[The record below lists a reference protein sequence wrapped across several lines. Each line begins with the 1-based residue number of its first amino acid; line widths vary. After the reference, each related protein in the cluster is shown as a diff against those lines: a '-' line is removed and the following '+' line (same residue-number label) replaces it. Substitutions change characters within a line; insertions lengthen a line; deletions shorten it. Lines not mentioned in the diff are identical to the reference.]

1 MRIVAVAGR
10 LVVTCLVATIFVAP
24 LAQAQE
30 DLEALLNDAGPA
42 ATTASPEA
50 VARKGLAGIVNA
62 KFQQKSPDQL
72 AFLRAVETESWDQA
86 VLLFTKAFENNPE
99 ANSSWGRALQ
109 GLLQFNA
116 GLQVTGVETLFTA
129 ANPAEIKDFET
140 YWQKAAPQTHYV
152 WELARI
158 NWSPA
163 WTAIFDKNIEF
174 LVKVNDVETLEN
186 VAALELLAKDSPPES
201 VARAR
206 AEWNLVLA
214 YSLNDKADLA
224 AKLLA
229 KLMKNPK
236 SPASEELMKLT
247 AARLLFQN
255 GYFDASTRYYDQ
267 VSKKS
272 EYWVEAQEEMGWAHI
287 RKGEPQN
294 AIAITKSLNTPAF
307 VDQLR
312 AETYLVGSLAS
323 LKVCDYTA
331 VAQTLEVFPKNFKE
345 RTKVL
350 ESIASGEQ
358 LTTFAPIFE
367 QLKNK
372 KLQAKD
378 LGKAAAKLPRL
389 TVRDGKIYQQA
400 QAVKRLEAEAKVAE
414 RIYALSIAA
423 TGLQGSFESLAKNL
437 TTRAQSAQAAAQ
449 MRVRDLARTEVEETK
464 SVLRKLHIVEAE
476 MVQQVMVSS
485 KSETKVAP
493 EDKKGTTGAKGT
505 HTLSFPA
512 DTEVWFDEIGHY
524 KVDVKKACL
533 NQGAKVV
540 K

>member
-1 MRIVAVAGR
+1 MRRVAFPF
-10 LVVTCLVATIFVAP
+10 LLVATLLVASF
-24 LAQAQE
+24 AHAQE
-30 DLEALLNDAGPA
+30 DLEALLNDGGSAE
-42 ATTASPEA
+42 ATSSE
-50 VARKGLAGIVNA
+50 VVGKKGLAGAVNS
-62 KFQQKSPDQL
+62 KIQKKGPDQL

-86 VLLFTKAFENNPE
+86 ILLFTKAFENSPE
-99 ANSSWGRALQ
+99 MNSSWGRALQ

-129 ANPAEIKDFET
+129 TRPAEIKGLEI
-140 YWQKAAPQTHYV
+140 YWQKAAPQTHFV
-152 WELARI
+152 WELARVA
-158 NWSPA
+158 WSEG

-174 LVKVNDVETLEN
+174 LVKVNQVETLEN
-186 VAALELLAKDSPPES
+186 VAALEQLAKDSPPES

-214 YSLNDKADLA
+214 YSLGDKADLA

-236 SPASEELMKLT
+236 SPATEELMKLT

-287 RKGEPQN
+287 RKGDPQN
-294 AIAITKSLNTPAF
+294 AIAITKSLSTPAF
-307 VDQLR
+307 ANQLR

-345 RTKVL
+345 RTKLL
-350 ESIASGEQ
+350 EGIASGEQ
-358 LTTFAPIFE
+358 ISTFAPIFE
-367 QLKNK
+367 RLKNK

-378 LGKAAAKLPRL
+378 LGEVAAKLPRL
-389 TVRDGKIYQQA
+389 TVRDGKIFQQA
-400 QAVKRLEAEAKVAE
+400 QAVKRFEAEAKVAE

-423 TGLQGSFESLAKNL
+423 TGLQGVFESLAKNL
-437 TTRAQSAQAAAQ
+437 NTRAQSAQAAAH
-449 MRVRDLARTEVEETK
+449 MRVRDLAKVEVEETK

-485 KSETKVAP
+485 KSDTKAAP
-493 EDKKGTTGAKGT
+493 ENKKGTTGAKGNY
-505 HTLSFPA
+505 TLTFPA
-512 DTEVWFDEIGHY
+512 DSEVWFDEIGHY